1 MSASRFDL
9 AVAAF
14 ERINA
19 EDPRRERVGELEW
32 PRELL
37 RARQLVQWVS
47 RLAPEASEALRLAAH
62 CQHIGRF
69 RYPRT
74 SYPEGRVGYLRWRT
88 ELSRRHA
95 EMAREVLT
103 ATGYD
108 ADTVAAVQGI
118 VQKQG
123 LRSRPDVQTM
133 EDALCLVFLEHEFAE
148 FCAEHDDAKLLTIVR
163 KTWAKM
169 SPRARELALQLSLSG
184 RPRDL
189 VQRALEEPNT
199 SA

>member
-19 EDPRRERVGELEW
+19 EDPRRERAGEVEW

-37 RARQLVQWVS
+37 RARQLVQWVN
-47 RLAPEASEALRLAAH
+47 RLAPGASEALRLAAH

-69 RYPRT
+69 RFPRT
-74 SYPEGRVGYLRWRT
+74 SHPEGRVGYLRWRT

-95 EMAREVLT
+95 EIAREVLT
-103 ATGYD
+103 AAGYEL
-108 ADTVAAVQGI
+108 DTIASVQGI

-133 EDALCLVFLEHEFAE
+133 EDALCLVFLEHEFSD

-169 SPRARELALQLSLSG
+169 SPEARQLALQLSLSG
-184 RPRDL
+184 RPYEL
-189 VQRALEEPNT
+189 VQRALAEPVT
-199 SA
+199 GT